1 LKVACIIP
9 ALNEAERITPVLEAV
24 AVAPLIDEVL
34 VVSDGST
41 DDTYERALR
50 VPGVKA
56 LKLEQNVGKAG
67 AMRQG
72 AEHTDADVL
81 LFVDADLQGLTPAHV
96 DAMVSPVITDASD
109 MCVGIFRGGRAL
121 TDLAQKIAPVI
132 SGQRAIRREMFL
144 SVPEISRVRMGVEIA
159 LTRWARDSGVRVS
172 TVVLDGVTHTMKEEK
187 LGPVRGFASRLVMYA
202 DIGRVLLGA
211 SRSRERRS
219 SRKQPR
225 AER

>member
-1 LKVACIIP
+1 MKVACIIP
-9 ALNEAERITPVLEAV
+9 ALNEAERITPVLEVSPPRLLWTKCWPSAT
-24 AVAPLIDEVL
+24 APPTTLTRGAAGARRKGFE
-34 VVSDGST
+34 
-41 DDTYERALR
+41 
-50 VPGVKA
+50 
-56 LKLEQNVGKAG
+56 LEQNIGKAG
-67 AMRQG
+67 AMRHG
-72 AEHTDADVL
+72 AERTDADVV
-81 LFVDADLQGLTPAHV
+81 LFVDADLQGLAPAHV

-159 LTRWARDSGVRVS
+159 LTRWARANGVRVS

-202 DIGRVLLGA
+202 DIGRVLLGVTGPGV
-211 SRSRERRS
+211 RRS
-219 SRKQPR
+219 SRKQHR

>member
-1 LKVACIIP
+1 MLC
-9 ALNEAERITPVLEAV
+9 VLFFLFILCFFFLMMRR
-24 AVAPLIDEVL
+24 PP
-34 VVSDGST
+34 SST
-41 DDTYERALR
+41 QSRSSA
-50 VPGVKA
+50 
-56 LKLEQNVGKAG
+56 
-67 AMRQG
+67 
-72 AEHTDADVL
+72 
-81 LFVDADLQGLTPAHV
+81 
-96 DAMVSPVITDASD
+96 ASD
-109 MCVGIFRGGRAL
+109 VYKRQ
-121 TDLAQKIAPVI
+121 AQKIAPVI

-159 LTRWARDSGVRVS
+159 LTRWARDNGVRVS

-211 SRSRERRS
+211 SRSGERRS